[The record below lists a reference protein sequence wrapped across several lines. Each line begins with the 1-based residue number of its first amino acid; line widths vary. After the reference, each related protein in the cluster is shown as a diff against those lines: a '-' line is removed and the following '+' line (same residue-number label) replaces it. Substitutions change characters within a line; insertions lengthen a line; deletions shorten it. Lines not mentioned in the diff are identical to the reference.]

1 MKYFLVIN
9 QHRPDTQD
17 QRAEIRGPHVAWITS
32 GGEGLVSVL
41 TGAPTKAV
49 DAGEEGGEG
58 NFFVLEAPSLADAE
72 GFAQGDPF
80 RRAGLVGSS
89 QILALQ
95 APFDP
100 ETIAQTLSPRLT
112 AAQD

>member
-17 QRAEIRGPHVAWITS
+17 QRAEIRGLHVAWITS

-49 DAGEEGGEG
+49 DAGEEG
-58 NFFVLEAPSLADAE
+58 NFFVLEAPSLVDAE

-100 ETIAQTLSPRLT
+100 EAIAQTLSPRLVP
-112 AAQD
+112 AQD